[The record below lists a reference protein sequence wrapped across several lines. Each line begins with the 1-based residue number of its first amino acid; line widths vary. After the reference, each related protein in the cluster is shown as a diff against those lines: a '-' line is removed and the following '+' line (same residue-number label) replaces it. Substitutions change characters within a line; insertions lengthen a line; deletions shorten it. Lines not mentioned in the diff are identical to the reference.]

1 MRVLI
6 LLCGLFLAA
15 CSGPKAEAPRAG
27 PWALN
32 AGESLVRFVSIKK
45 GTIAESHSFTE
56 ISGSVDNDG
65 AAQISVKLDS
75 VETYIT
81 VRNERMRQYLF
92 ETQTHPIA
100 TINAE
105 LNLASYSAYKIGE
118 RGGDEIS
125 VQVNMHGT
133 DQSYEAEVLITRVSE
148 NMVLVES
155 RSPVFVDA
163 ADFELVAGVAK
174 LQELAKLPSITTVV
188 PVSFSLVFER

>member
-6 LLCGLFLAA
+6 LLCGLLLVA
-15 CSGPKAEAPRAG
+15 CSGAKTEAPRSG
-27 PWALN
+27 PWTLTSQ
-32 AGESLVRFVSIKK
+32 ESLVRFVSIKK
-45 GTIAESHSFTE
+45 GTIAESHTFTE
-56 ISGSVDNDG
+56 LSGSIDNDG
-65 AAQISVKLDS
+65 AALISVKLDS

-92 ETQTHPIA
+92 ETQPTPVAAIKA
-100 TINAE
+100 Q
-105 LNLASYSAYKIGE
+105 LNMANYSAYKVGE
-118 RGGDEIS
+118 RGGDEIT
-125 VQVNMHGT
+125 VQVAMHGKV
-133 DQSYEAEVLITRVSE
+133 QNYEAEILVTRISE

-163 ADFELVAGVAK
+163 ADFDMVAGVAK